1 MPFADTTLRD
11 EYAAAVE
18 RVAGRVLDALRGAG
32 DPAAPTRPSA
42 PGATRLTARPTPST
56 PPTSPT
62 SPTSPTPSTPSVP
75 SVPSVP
81 EGPLLDEG
89 PLSKAVL
96 AAVRV
101 LGPDLFAAPL
111 LAGLPLDGPTADAA
125 AEALETFPMTGASP
139 APGTTSPQPPAPP
152 ETALANAWRDR
163 ATARL
168 VELAGRPAP
177 ATGPEPV
184 CPPEPTAAD
193 WPRWSVA
200 MARLSALALPRLD
213 GPVHD
218 LARLH
223 SLTLSRG
230 VTRSMLRR
238 DYRTAARLAR
248 WLAWNESVGGAAHL
262 ELGPVLDRI
271 RAVGDGS
278 TRMWLELSITE
289 RLPGTGVTTTGT
301 PADPDRPDD
310 RPAPPHG
317 RSGDSPD
324 GAAA

>member
-18 RVAGRVLDALRGAG
+18 RVAGRVLDALRGAAG
-32 DPAAPTRPSA
+32 PAAPTRPSA
-42 PGATRLTARPTPST
+42 PGATRPDRPAPPTPD
-56 PPTSPT
+56 
-62 SPTSPTPSTPSVP
+62 
-75 SVPSVP
+75 
-81 EGPLLDEG
+81 PLLDEG
-89 PLSKAVL
+89 PLSKASL

-125 AEALETFPMTGASP
+125 AEAVEAFPMTETSP
-139 APGTTSPQPPAPP
+139 ATGSAAGHPSPSDA
-152 ETALANAWRDR
+152 ALANAWRDR

-177 ATGPEPV
+177 ATGPEPAW
-184 CPPEPTAAD
+184 PPEPTAGD
-193 WPRWSVA
+193 WPRWTVA

-213 GPVHD
+213 GPVHE
-218 LARLH
+218 LARRH
-223 SLTLSRG
+223 SLTVARG

-248 WLAWNESVGGAAHL
+248 WLAWNEANGGPAHL

-278 TRMWLELSITE
+278 TRMWLELAVAE
-289 RLPGTGVTTTGT
+289 RLSDAGEASGGTPTGT
-301 PADPDRPDD
+301 TDRT
-310 RPAPPHG
+310 APQHP
-317 RSGDSPD
+317 GDSQD

>member
-42 PGATRLTARPTPST
+42 PGTTRPTARPT
-56 PPTSPT
+56 
-62 SPTSPTPSTPSVP
+62 
-75 SVPSVP
+75 P

-89 PLSKAVL
+89 PLSKAAL

-111 LAGLPLDGPTADAA
+111 IAGLPLDGPTADAA
-125 AEALETFPMTGASP
+125 AEALDTFPMTGASP
-139 APGTTSPQPPAPP
+139 APGTTAPTPPAPP
-152 ETALANAWRDR
+152 DAALANAWRDR

-218 LARLH
+218 LARRH
-223 SLTLSRG
+223 SLTLARG

-262 ELGPVLDRI
+262 ELGPVVDRI

-278 TRMWLELSITE
+278 TRMWLELSITNGLSGGE
-289 RLPGTGVTTTGT
+289 A
-301 PADPDRPDD
+301 PADDD
-310 RPAPPHG
+310 RPGDRPPPAHG

-324 GAAA
+324 GAAE

>member
-32 DPAAPTRPSA
+32 DPAAPARPSA
-42 PGATRLTARPTPST
+42 PDPTRPTHPTPSA
-56 PPTSPT
+56 PV
-62 SPTSPTPSTPSVP
+62 TPSTPSA
-75 SVPSVP
+75 P

-89 PLSKAVL
+89 PLPKASL

-111 LAGLPLDGPTADAA
+111 LAGLPPDGPTADAA
-125 AEALETFPMTGASP
+125 AEALDTFPMAESSP
-139 APGTTSPQPPAPP
+139 AHGATTAHPAPLDA
-152 ETALANAWRDR
+152 ALANAWRDR

-177 ATGPEPV
+177 VAGPEPA
-184 CPPEPTAAD
+184 CLPEPTAGD

-218 LARLH
+218 LARRH
-223 SLTLSRG
+223 SLTLARG

-248 WLAWNESVGGAAHL
+248 WLAWTEANGGPAHL
-262 ELGPVLDRI
+262 DLGPVLDRI

-289 RLPGTGVTTTGT
+289 RLSGAGTTAAGT
-301 PADPDRPDD
+301 PAEPTRPGN
-310 RPAPPHG
+310 RPAHG
-317 RSGDSPD
+317 STGDSPD